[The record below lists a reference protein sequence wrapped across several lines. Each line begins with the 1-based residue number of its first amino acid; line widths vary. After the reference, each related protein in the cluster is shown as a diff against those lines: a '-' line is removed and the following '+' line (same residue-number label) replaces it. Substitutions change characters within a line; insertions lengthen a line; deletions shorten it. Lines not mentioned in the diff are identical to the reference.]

1 MSSRT
6 KRPEHFDADA
16 AGNHTAPP
24 PKRSKSTVGGP
35 TSQGASTSQQPFL
48 SQHTEQLASNNRAV
62 PSAPTPRN
70 LNRERE
76 NGALLHIKMQNFK
89 SHGNFEM
96 SFGPRLNFVVGRNGT
111 GKSSILAAVIA
122 ALGGNPNKHS
132 NNAGGQK
139 AGSGLVRDGSSWA
152 SVQLEIANGGPDPF
166 YLDDDG
172 SPPAPK
178 LVISLRLNKNEAT
191 GRTTSAYSINGH
203 ATPLKKVRE
212 LAEFYNYEVENPC
225 VVNTQA
231 VSASFLRDPKDAA
244 KRYQFFLRAAN
255 LEPLKN
261 DYKAAYKEKATVEE
275 RLARHGE
282 QREFL
287 AEQLVLA
294 QRRANAASER
304 LELERGIE
312 QAARRSA
319 YAILNSAKSGLALT
333 REGFTS
339 LKDKAE
345 ALGKEEA
352 AAKEALRHARNDAE
366 KLIQSRKN
374 LTVKLSEHS
383 RKASDLKKEWKAATR
398 KVKDEEGRM
407 NDAIDEQK
415 EQRKAISELER
426 SINEQR
432 KGLDAATRK
441 AEAALNAKI
450 DKLNAGNEAVKREKA
465 EMERSLTPLEEAV
478 QSAQQAS
485 AISRRASA
493 DAKKDQSEAHAEA
506 ARLTKA
512 ASASNAQDGKAALFH
527 RDMPALLHAISNAP
541 AGTWK
546 AYQPVGPL
554 GMHLSARP
562 EFVRAFGAGSDAAI
576 EKACGGWPNLV
587 SFTVGCH
594 ADEGK
599 LRELFSAGLRGL
611 KINVQPWSDK
621 EGRFTPTAPPRT
633 RPIDQR
639 GEACPTVL
647 EALQPIEN
655 SIAFNA
661 LLNSCQPE
669 GCLLLKSFDDV
680 ARIVFPHD
688 TPWKSHYSRAFT
700 PDGTSHFRRGKTT
713 ASEPSMSRR
722 GGPSLLCAS
731 NGADDRAMLAEQ
743 AARQKEAAK
752 AADEVVKT
760 AAEREKAD
768 ALKEKSAV
776 QQHQTAANKLR
787 ALDQKLHN
795 ASGDL
800 EAARDERATNNPA
813 IVLNDSRAEV
823 EGEKRKLSEAV
834 EREAQHKAE
843 AARLNSVVSA
853 IVAKLQEVQAEE
865 AAMSSQMDSKENENA
880 NNGESSSGGGDLQL
894 KAEAEKRASAAAD
907 KARQAVYTKEE
918 ECKRLE
924 QAVKEKEAAV
934 REQFPEGP
942 PGDLAMIDSMMS
954 GGGGEEEEGE
964 AEDGGGKRRRKG
976 LSERAA
982 GKQPV
987 GRNNDDSTASS
998 RPPKPSAGL
1007 AAYDKWAKEEEE
1019 KAKKHLNALD
1029 SKLRLANRKCGGAHK
1044 DGASAEQLKADETK
1058 AASDL
1063 VAHDAMAVQCQALF
1077 EKLGPAL
1084 QERVNYWKD
1093 ALRKAASQSSADF
1106 NRCLS
1111 YKNLAGRLEHDRKA
1125 ETLDAFVYTSSQDAN
1140 AHASRSLRTLSGGE
1154 QAFAALSFSLAM
1166 WPFSASPL
1174 RAMDEFDKNMDQT
1187 FLQASLKH
1195 LLEACEAAPTRQI
1208 LILTPNDYHASLT
1221 GGVCKP
1227 LFDRLMGASKTDDY
1241 DAAVQI
1247 KHMPEVERG

>member
-1 MSSRT
+1 M
-6 KRPEHFDADA
+6 
-16 AGNHTAPP
+16 
-24 PKRSKSTVGGP
+24 
-35 TSQGASTSQQPFL
+35 
-48 SQHTEQLASNNRAV
+48 
-62 PSAPTPRN
+62 
-70 LNRERE
+70 

-366 KLIQSRKN
+366 KLIQSRKD

-383 RKASDLKKEWKAATR
+383 RKASDLKKEWKVATR

-432 KGLDAATRK
+432 KGGLDAATRK

-485 AISRRASA
+485 ALSRRASA
-493 DAKKDQSEAHAEA
+493 DAKKDQSGAHAEA

-512 ASASNAQDGKAALFH
+512 ASANNAQDGKAALFH

-587 SFTVGCH
+587 VTLLSDATRMRASC
-594 ADEGK
+594 ASYS
-599 LRELFSAGLRGL
+599 LRDYAASRLMCSHGATRRAASRRPHRLAPGRLTNAVRPARRSSRRSSRLRIASPSTPSSTRASQRVAYSSNRL
-611 KINVQPWSDK
+611 TMSPVLSSLTIRR
-621 EGRFTPTAPPRT
+621 GRATTRAHSPGRHLPLPPR
-633 RPIDQR
+633 Q
-639 GEACPTVL
+639 
-647 EALQPIEN
+647 
-655 SIAFNA
+655 
-661 LLNSCQPE
+661 
-669 GCLLLKSFDDV
+669 
-680 ARIVFPHD
+680 
-688 TPWKSHYSRAFT
+688 
-700 PDGTSHFRRGKTT
+700 
-713 ASEPSMSRR
+713 
-722 GGPSLLCAS
+722 
-731 NGADDRAMLAEQ
+731 
-743 AARQKEAAK
+743 
-752 AADEVVKT
+752 
-760 AAEREKAD
+760 
-768 ALKEKSAV
+768 
-776 QQHQTAANKLR
+776 
-787 ALDQKLHN
+787 
-795 ASGDL
+795 
-800 EAARDERATNNPA
+800 
-813 IVLNDSRAEV
+813 
-823 EGEKRKLSEAV
+823 
-834 EREAQHKAE
+834 
-843 AARLNSVVSA
+843 
-853 IVAKLQEVQAEE
+853 
-865 AAMSSQMDSKENENA
+865 
-880 NNGESSSGGGDLQL
+880 
-894 KAEAEKRASAAAD
+894 
-907 KARQAVYTKEE
+907 
-918 ECKRLE
+918 
-924 QAVKEKEAAV
+924 
-934 REQFPEGP
+934 
-942 PGDLAMIDSMMS
+942 
-954 GGGGEEEEGE
+954 
-964 AEDGGGKRRRKG
+964 
-976 LSERAA
+976 
-982 GKQPV
+982 
-987 GRNNDDSTASS
+987 DDS
-998 RPPKPSAGL
+998 
-1007 AAYDKWAKEEEE
+1007 
-1019 KAKKHLNALD
+1019 
-1029 SKLRLANRKCGGAHK
+1029 
-1044 DGASAEQLKADETK
+1044 
-1058 AASDL
+1058 
-1063 VAHDAMAVQCQALF
+1063 V
-1077 EKLGPAL
+1077 
-1084 QERVNYWKD
+1084 
-1093 ALRKAASQSSADF
+1093 
-1106 NRCLS
+1106 
-1111 YKNLAGRLEHDRKA
+1111 
-1125 ETLDAFVYTSSQDAN
+1125 
-1140 AHASRSLRTLSGGE
+1140 
-1154 QAFAALSFSLAM
+1154 
-1166 WPFSASPL
+1166 
-1174 RAMDEFDKNMDQT
+1174 
-1187 FLQASLKH
+1187 
-1195 LLEACEAAPTRQI
+1195 
-1208 LILTPNDYHASLT
+1208 
-1221 GGVCKP
+1221 
-1227 LFDRLMGASKTDDY
+1227 
-1241 DAAVQI
+1241 
-1247 KHMPEVERG
+1247 